1 MTHDT
6 RSTAEE
12 RFYTPCQFPHVIYR
26 TAVRWMLHL
35 GDVLGVYIVPSRRLQ
50 DGVVNWVM
58 HGITK
63 LRPEL
68 AHEQHVCGA

>member
-12 RFYTPCQFPHVIYR
+12 RVYTPCQFPHVIYR

-35 GDVLGVYIVPSRRLQ
+35 GDVLGIYILYRRG
-50 DGVVNWVM
+50 DYSTGWVWLT
-58 HGITK
+58 G
-63 LRPEL
+63 
-68 AHEQHVCGA
+68 